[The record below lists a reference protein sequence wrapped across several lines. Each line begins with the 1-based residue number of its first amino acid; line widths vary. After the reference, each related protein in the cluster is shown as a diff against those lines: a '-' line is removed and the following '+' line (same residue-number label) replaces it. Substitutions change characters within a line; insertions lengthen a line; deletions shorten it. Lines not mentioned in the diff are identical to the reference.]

1 MYALIV
7 LEAGEVGGEETR
19 CVDVD
24 EHEEEVVKGVVNCG
38 HEMLLLNSERSVK
51 PPTIAGM

>member
-1 MYALIV
+1 M
-7 LEAGEVGGEETR
+7 GGEETR